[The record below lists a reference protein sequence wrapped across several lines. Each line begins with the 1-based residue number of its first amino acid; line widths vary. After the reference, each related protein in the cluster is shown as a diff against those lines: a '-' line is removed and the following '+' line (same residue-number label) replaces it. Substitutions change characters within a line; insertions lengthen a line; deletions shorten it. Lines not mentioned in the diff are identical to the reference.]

1 MGRHW
6 IGLALV
12 VVVLLAAVTVP
23 AVAGRRIVGN
33 AVALVIPA
41 APQVG
46 DCLLAVLPDPPSV
59 AGADPAPFSVPCS
72 AAHEG
77 EIITQTVTVMGDST
91 GKKGGGVIP
100 NVDACANTAY
110 WYFGVHPPDRAGER
124 STVLGRWWPAFSAK
138 FQALYPSALQLRIG
152 QSWAACVMISPHGS
166 IIGSP
171 AHVFGGPPRPS
182 PIALCTPHT
191 EVVLDVSVP
200 CDQPHPTEILGWRVA
215 DEDTAALRS
224 FDQSCAE
231 LAARITG
238 MADPTARG
246 ALRLVVHYLR
256 VTDGAVHEG
265 WGPGRGG
272 PYRAACTIGTVT
284 ARLLTGS
291 LTGLG
296 NAPVPWE

>member
-200 CDQPHPTEILGWRVA
+200 CDQPQWQHSRRDHPLPPSPRGADARSERKMAFGTASSRTLLGTVA
-215 DEDTAALRS
+215 HGMTAAGSLGRVS
-224 FDQSCAE
+224 ATVVGSVPEISPPHPQGTSP
-231 LAARITG
+231 TG
-238 MADPTARG
+238 
-246 ALRLVVHYLR
+246 L
-256 VTDGAVHEG
+256 
-265 WGPGRGG
+265 PGRTAG
-272 PYRAACTIGTVT
+272 PNLATHR
-284 ARLLTGS
+284 
-291 LTGLG
+291 
-296 NAPVPWE
+296 